1 MNNLIVLGS
10 GQTRHKQHLYN
21 WMEIL
26 FKINVIDI
34 RGVK

>member
-1 MNNLIVLGS
+1 MNNLIVLVS
-10 GQTRHKQHLYN
+10 GQTRQKQHLYN
-21 WMEIL
+21 WMIL